1 MTWHRPERRKSIGFA
16 PFLYDFKRLAVAQAT
31 PSKRLQDAIDAAKC
45 ELFSSSLFQSWLACL
60 CSKSDTYIAPG

>member
-1 MTWHRPERRKSIGFA
+1 MTWHRPEGRKSIGFA
-16 PFLYDFKRLAVAQAT
+16 PFLYGFTRLALTQA
-31 PSKRLQDAIDAAKC
+31 KLVVRLQDFIDAAKC